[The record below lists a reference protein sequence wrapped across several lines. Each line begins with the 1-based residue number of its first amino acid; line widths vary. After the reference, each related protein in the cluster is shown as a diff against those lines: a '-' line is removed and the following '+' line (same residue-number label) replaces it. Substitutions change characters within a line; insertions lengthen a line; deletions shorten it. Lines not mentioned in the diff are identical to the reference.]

1 MSPFPNRLAGTTDR
15 FPALRRPTDDPATAV
30 EALIEEGQLAERQGR
45 REVARSLY
53 ERALYALR
61 DRSQAVTAAALLR
74 WVGLTYQLDADFD
87 AAFDCFEAALAVSDA
102 CGDEAGV
109 GHAMNVKAIAHFRL
123 GQLDEAEQL
132 YLQAR
137 DRARRSGEAK
147 LAAMTAQNLGVIA
160 NIRGDL
166 EQALGHYEAS
176 LADYRALGLTK
187 YICTTLNNLG
197 VLYTRM
203 ERWETAERAYDE
215 AVEISQVLGDLPTR
229 ILLEVNRAS
238 HWIARRDYGR
248 GREACDLA
256 MSLSQQ
262 TQDTHA
268 LGEAHKCYGVIAR
281 ETGDYA
287 GAEQSFQRAADL
299 AAQRQDLLL
308 AAETAREMAELY
320 RLQGRNRDTLQCLNR
335 AHRLFSQLHARRDV
349 ADIDRQTQDLE
360 EDFLQMV
367 QRWGDSIESK
377 DHYTQGHCERVAD
390 LACALA
396 EAVGIDQKSLFWFRI
411 GALLHDVGK
420 LTIPPEVLNKPGR
433 LTAEE
438 WALVKH
444 HPVAGVQM
452 LADIEFPWDVRPIVE
467 SHHERW
473 DGAGYPYGLA
483 GEAIPLTARIL
494 CIADVYDALTSERS
508 YKKPV
513 SHEQALE
520 MMRSEVG
527 AQFDPELFAHFER
540 IVSRVAPRRE
550 RAAAQRAAADTE
562 AASADLDHLTGVPLR
577 RGFMSQANAILA
589 RLRPSEVPPSL
600 LVIDVDHFKLVND
613 TYGHLQ
619 GDDVLRAVVSVFR
632 RVLRAGDV
640 IGRYGGDEF
649 VVLLPRTPIDNA
661 RDVAERLRLAVEEE
675 RCTVRD
681 MEGATIGVTLS
692 IGVAAADAGAHI
704 EGLFAAADRALYDAK
719 RAGRNAVA
727 VAGAAAES
735 ARPHLSLNRF
745 VGRVQET
752 RKLVRLLES
761 SVNGQPQVVAV
772 VGEAGVGKS
781 TLLRQ
786 LLPEVRLRNGALVL
800 GRCLEAD
807 VKPPYGPWAEALGA
821 VAGRVSQAGREWRE
835 LPRLVPSLGD
845 PQRPPPPDL
854 SGNKYALYNEIAEYL
869 RLAAAACPL
878 VIVLDDMQWAD
889 SATWDTLEHLL
900 PQLQH
905 DRILVALTIRAE
917 DVTSDAQTRR
927 RRLSRD
933 ERFHE
938 LQLPRLSREE
948 LEQWLAAA
956 SQGQELGERLLPVLY
971 RHTEGNPFL
980 VLQVLR
986 SLIDEGDI
994 RYVDG
999 RWTWRETSELRLP
1012 VAVSDLMARRLDRLS
1027 PKTRGILTTAAIIGR
1042 VFDVDLAVAAGAGS
1056 ENDLLEAVDE
1066 AIGAAVLDAARND
1079 SSRFTFAHA
1088 LLVDAIRSTANPRR
1102 LKRIHQSVARAMEEH
1117 AADAVAEIAAHYD
1130 QAGDSER
1137 AYAWA
1142 MRAGE
1147 RATTVYALDEAIA
1160 FFSMALRH
1168 GTPGEAQIDAALAL
1182 ARVAEPA
1189 GRYAEGQAVCDAA
1202 LEDVEAASPP
1212 PAALR
1217 PLRRMRERLRAHQ
1230 GEAAPQ
1236 ILSACYQLLAEAEAA
1251 GDERERVALLTFIS
1265 EVQSRLADWPE
1276 AERLA
1281 GECIQ
1286 MAERMD
1292 DARLLADAL
1301 VRHGGTLLRLGR
1313 LAEAVQRYQRASDI
1327 FTGIGDRYK
1336 IARCEMNI
1344 GIGHSMAGDVAAAEL
1359 AYRRAIDLA
1368 RDAHA
1373 PDLDGLASLNLGVLC
1388 SRGGRYEEARQAY
1401 EDALRLFTMVRNEA
1415 HRLASLYNM
1424 ADLARD
1430 QGDSERALALYEE
1443 SAQLA
1448 RHVGQIDV
1456 EIGARAGAGL
1466 SALQLSRCDVA
1477 TDAARAVNELLAGP
1491 GGWWFQGRELAEAL
1505 CILEALHRGAVDEAD
1520 ARFRKALEA
1529 AEQHEPYGA
1538 AWLVVEVAPALSEA
1552 GVRETSELVSYY
1564 GARVK
1569 ELGYAALERRY
1580 ARLAEQRS
1588 GGKAADG

>member
-1 MSPFPNRLAGTTDR
+1 MSTFPNRLAGTTDR
-15 FPALRRPTDDPATAV
+15 FPALRRPTDATAPV
-30 EALIEEGQLAERQGR
+30 EALIDEGQLAERQGR
-45 REVARSLY
+45 RDVARALY

-61 DRSQAVTAAALLR
+61 DSSQSVTAAALLR
-74 WVGLTYQLDADFD
+74 WIGLTYQLDADFD
-87 AAFDCFEAALAVSDA
+87 AAFDCFEAALAVSGA

-137 DRARRSGEAK
+137 EHARRSGEAK

-166 EQALGHYEAS
+166 EQALGYYEAS
-176 LADYRALGLTK
+176 LADYRSLGLTK

-203 ERWETAERAYDE
+203 ERWETGERAYDE

-229 ILLEVNRAS
+229 MLLEVNRAS
-238 HWIARRDYGR
+238 HWIARREYGR
-248 GREACDLA
+248 AREACDLA
-256 MSLSQQ
+256 MSLSKQ

-281 ETGDYA
+281 ETGDHA
-287 GAEQSFQRAADL
+287 AAEQSFHQAAKL
-299 AAQRQDLLL
+299 AEQRQDLLL

-320 RLQGRNRDTLQCLNR
+320 RQQGRNRDTLQCLNR

-349 ADIDRQTQDLE
+349 ADIDRQTEDLE

-396 EAVGIDQKSLFWFRI
+396 AEVGIDQKSLFWFRI

-438 WALVKH
+438 WTQVKH

-473 DGAGYPYGLA
+473 DGAGYPYGLSA
-483 GEAIPLTARIL
+483 EAIPLTARIL

-508 YKKPV
+508 YKKAV

-527 AQFDPELFAHFER
+527 SQFDPELFAQFER
-540 IVSRVAPRRE
+540 IVNRVVRRSGRAVAPPVVANE
-550 RAAAQRAAADTE
+550 TTA
-562 AASADLDHLTGVPLR
+562 ADLDHLTGVPLR
-577 RGFMSQANAILA
+577 RAFMSQANALLT

-619 GDDVLRAVVSVFR
+619 GDDVLRAVVRVFKG
-632 RVLRAGDV
+632 VLRAGDV
-640 IGRYGGDEF
+640 VGRYGGDEF
-649 VVLLPRTPIDNA
+649 VVLLPWTPLDNA
-661 RDVAERLRLAVEEE
+661 RDVAERLRVAVEEE
-675 RCTVRD
+675 RVTVRD
-681 MEGATIGVTLS
+681 MDGATIGVTLS
-692 IGVAAADAGAHI
+692 IGVAAAETGAHI
-704 EGLFAAADRALYDAK
+704 EAMFAAADHALYDAK

-727 VAGAAAES
+727 AAGAAAES
-735 ARPHLSLNRF
+735 SRPHLSLNRF
-745 VGRVQET
+745 VGRVEEM
-752 RKLVRLLES
+752 RKLVRLLDS
-761 SVNGQPQVVAV
+761 SFGGAPHVVAV

-821 VAGRVSQAGREWRE
+821 VVARVSQAGRQWRE
-835 LPRLVPSLGD
+835 LPRLVPALGD
-845 PQRPPPPDL
+845 PKHPPAPDL

-900 PQLQH
+900 PQLDT
-905 DRILVALTIRAE
+905 DRIMVALTIRAE

-956 SQGQELGERLLPVLY
+956 SHGQELGETLLPVLY

-994 RYVDG
+994 TYVDG

-1027 PKTRGILTTAAIIGR
+1027 PKTRGILTTAAVIGR
-1042 VFDVDLAVAAGAGS
+1042 VFEVDLAVAAGAGS

-1066 AIGAAVLDAARND
+1066 AIGAAVLDSARND

-1102 LKRIHQSVARAMEEH
+1102 LKRIHQSVAKALEDHEP
-1117 AADAVAEIAAHYD
+1117 DAVASIAAHYD
-1130 QAGDSER
+1130 QAGDSDR
-1137 AYAWA
+1137 AYTAA
-1142 MRAGE
+1142 MRAGQ
-1147 RATTVYALDEAIA
+1147 RATSVYALDEAIA
-1160 FFSMALRH
+1160 FFSMAMRH
-1168 GTPGEAQIDAALAL
+1168 GEPGEAQVEAALAL

-1202 LEDVEAASPP
+1202 LAAAQGVEFASGV
-1212 PAALR
+1212 LR
-1217 PLRRMRERLRAHQ
+1217 SLRRMRERLRAHQ
-1230 GEAAPQ
+1230 GEPAPQ
-1236 ILSACYQLLAEAEAA
+1236 SLAAAHQLLWEADAA
-1251 GDERERVALLTFIS
+1251 GDEQEHVALLTFVS
-1265 EVQSRLADWPE
+1265 EIQSRLADWSE

-1281 GECIQ
+1281 DECIR
-1286 MAERMD
+1286 MAETMD

-1301 VRHGGTLLRLGR
+1301 VRHGSTLLRLGR
-1313 LAEAVQRYQRASDI
+1313 LNDAVHRYQRASDI
-1327 FTGIGDRYK
+1327 FTGLGDRYK
-1336 IARCEMNI
+1336 IARCDINI
-1344 GIGHSMAGDVAAAEL
+1344 GIGHSMAGDVAAAER

-1388 SRGGRYEEARQAY
+1388 ARGDRYEEANRAY

-1424 ADLARD
+1424 AGLARD
-1430 QGDSERALALYEE
+1430 QGDTERALALYEE

-1448 RHVGQIDV
+1448 RHIGQPDV
-1456 EIGARAGAGL
+1456 EVGARAGAGL
-1466 SALQLSRCDVA
+1466 CALELSRV
-1477 TDAARAVNELLAGP
+1477 DAARAAARSVSEMLAGP
-1491 GGWWFQGRELAEAL
+1491 RGWWFQSREIAEAL
-1505 CILEALHRGAVDEAD
+1505 CILEALARGAVEEAEN
-1520 ARFRKALEA
+1520 RFRSALEA

-1538 AWLVVEVAPALSEA
+1538 AWLVAEVAPALASA
-1552 GVRETSELVSYY
+1552 
-1564 GARVK
+1564 GAREAWKLVDYYRGRVK
-1569 ELGYAALERRY
+1569 QLGYTALERRY
-1580 ARLAEQRS
+1580 AALVKPAARE
-1588 GGKAADG
+1588 GMAAD

>member
-1 MSPFPNRLAGTTDR
+1 MSSFPNRLAGTTDR
-15 FPALRRPTDDPATAV
+15 FPALRRPTHDDTAPV
-30 EALIEEGQLAERQGR
+30 EALIDEGQLAERQGR
-45 REVARSLY
+45 RDVARTLY
-53 ERALYALR
+53 ERALHALR
-61 DRSQAVTAAALLR
+61 EPSQSVTAAALLR
-74 WVGLTYQLDADFD
+74 WIGLTYQLDADFD

-123 GQLDEAEQL
+123 GQLDEAEHL

-137 DRARRSGEAK
+137 EHARRSGEAK

-166 EQALGHYEAS
+166 DQALGYYEAS
-176 LADYRALGLTK
+176 LADYRSLGLTK

-203 ERWETAERAYDE
+203 GRWETGERAYEE
-215 AVEISQVLGDLPTR
+215 AVEISQILGDLPTR

-238 HWIARRDYGR
+238 HWIARREYGR
-248 GREACDLA
+248 ARESCDLA
-256 MSLSQQ
+256 MSLSTQ

-281 ETGDYA
+281 ETGDH
-287 GAEQSFQRAADL
+287 GAAERSFHQAADV
-299 AAQRQDLLL
+299 ADQRQDLLL

-320 RLQGRNRDTLQCLNR
+320 RQQGRNRDTLQCLNR
-335 AHRLFSQLHARRDV
+335 AHRLFSQLQARRDV
-349 ADIDRQTQDLE
+349 ADIDRQTEDLE

-396 EAVGIDQKSLFWFRI
+396 AEVGIDQKSLFWFRI

-438 WALVKH
+438 WAHVKH

-508 YKKPV
+508 YKKAV
-513 SHEQALE
+513 SHEQALA
-520 MMRSEVG
+520 MMRGEVG
-527 AQFDPELFAHFER
+527 SQFDPELFGYFER
-540 IVSRVAPRRE
+540 IVNRVVRRRA
-550 RAAAQRAAADTE
+550 RAAAPVADVDETT
-562 AASADLDHLTGVPLR
+562 AADLDHLTGVPLR
-577 RGFMSQANAILA
+577 RAFMSRANGLLTD
-589 RLRPSEVPPSL
+589 LRPSEALPSL

-619 GDDVLRAVVSVFR
+619 GDDVLRAVIRAFK

-649 VVLLPRTPIDNA
+649 VVLLPWTPLESA
-661 RDVAERLRLAVEEE
+661 RDVAERLRVAVEEE
-675 RCTVRD
+675 RVTVRD
-681 MEGATIGVTLS
+681 MDGATIAVTLS
-692 IGVAAADAGAHI
+692 IGVAAAQAGAHI
-704 EGLFAAADRALYDAK
+704 EALFAAADRALYDAK

-727 VAGAAAES
+727 VAGTAAES
-735 ARPHLSLNRF
+735 SRPHLTLNRF
-745 VGRVQET
+745 VGRVQEM
-752 RKLVRLLES
+752 RKLVRLLDDSCKGE
-761 SVNGQPQVVAV
+761 PHVVAV

-821 VAGRVSQAGREWRE
+821 VVARVSRGGREWRE
-835 LPRLVPSLGD
+835 LPRLVPALGD
-845 PQRPPPPDL
+845 SHQPPAPDL

-869 RLAAAACPL
+869 RLAAAAFPL

-900 PQLQH
+900 PQLDR
-905 DRILVALTIRAE
+905 DRIMIALTIRAE

-933 ERFHE
+933 ERFDE

-956 SQGQELGERLLPVLY
+956 SHGQDLGEKLLPVLY

-994 RYVDG
+994 RYVNG

-1027 PKTRGILTTAAIIGR
+1027 AKTRGILTTAAVFGR
-1042 VFDVDLAVAAGAGS
+1042 VFEVDLAVAAGAGS
-1056 ENDLLEAVDE
+1056 ENELLEAVDE
-1066 AIGAAVLDAARND
+1066 AIGAAVLDSARND

-1088 LLVDAIRSTANPRR
+1088 LLVDAIRRTANPRR
-1102 LKRIHQSVARAMEEH
+1102 LKRIHQSVAKAMEEH
-1117 AADAVAEIAAHYD
+1117 SPDALAEIAAHYD
-1130 QAGDSER
+1130 QAGDSDR

-1168 GTPGEAQIDAALAL
+1168 GQAGGPQVQAALAL

-1202 LEDVEAASPP
+1202 LAAAHAGEDAPGG
-1212 PAALR
+1212 LR
-1217 PLRRMRERLRAHQ
+1217 SLRRMRERLCAHQ
-1230 GEAAPQ
+1230 GEPAPQ
-1236 ILSACYQLLAEAEAA
+1236 SLAAAHHLLWEADAA
-1251 GDERERVALLTFIS
+1251 GDEQEHVALLTFVS
-1265 EVQSRLADWPE
+1265 EIQSRLADWSE

-1281 GECIQ
+1281 DECIR
-1286 MAERMD
+1286 MAETMD

-1301 VRHGGTLLRLGR
+1301 VRHGSTLVRLGR
-1313 LAEAVQRYQRASDI
+1313 LSEAVHRYQRASDI
-1327 FTGIGDRYK
+1327 FTQLGDRYK
-1336 IARCEMNI
+1336 IARCDINI
-1344 GIGHSMAGDVAAAEL
+1344 GIGHSMAGDVAAAEH

-1388 SRGGRYEEARQAY
+1388 ARGDRYEEANRAY
-1401 EDALRLFTMVRNEA
+1401 EDARRLFTMVRNEA

-1424 ADLARD
+1424 ASLARE
-1430 QGDSERALALYEE
+1430 QGDGERALTLYEE

-1448 RHVGQIDV
+1448 RHIGQPDV
-1456 EIGARAGAGL
+1456 EVGARAGAGL
-1466 SALQLSRCDVA
+1466 CALELSRL
-1477 TDAARAVNELLAGP
+1477 DAAMAAARSVGEMLPRPRG
-1491 GGWWFQGRELAEAL
+1491 WFQGRELAEAL
-1505 CILEALHRGAVDEAD
+1505 CILEALARGAVEQAGD
-1520 ARFRKALEA
+1520 RFRAALDA

-1538 AWLVVEVAPALSEA
+1538 AWLVAEVAPALASA
-1552 GVRETSELVSYY
+1552 GVADAWRLVDYY
-1564 GARVK
+1564 GGRVK
-1569 ELGYAALERRY
+1569 ELGYRALERRY
-1580 ARLAEQRS
+1580 AAL
-1588 GGKAADG
+1588 GKASRRGGMAAT

>member
-1 MSPFPNRLAGTTDR
+1 MSTFPNRLAGTTDR
-15 FPALRRPTDDPATAV
+15 FPALRRPDGAAPA
-30 EALIEEGQLAERQGR
+30 EALIDEGQLAERQGR
-45 REVARSLY
+45 RDVARALY
-53 ERALYALR
+53 ERALYTLR
-61 DRSQAVTAAALLR
+61 DPSQAVTAAALLR
-74 WVGLTYQLDADFD
+74 WIGLTYQTDADFD

-123 GQLDEAEQL
+123 GQLDQAEQL

-137 DRARRSGEAK
+137 ERARRSGEAK

-166 EQALGHYEAS
+166 EQALGYYEAS
-176 LADYRALGLTK
+176 LADYRSLGLTK

-203 ERWETAERAYDE
+203 GRWETGERAYEE

-238 HWIARRDYGR
+238 HWIARREYGR
-248 GREACDLA
+248 ARDSCDLA
-256 MSLSQQ
+256 MRLSEQ

-281 ETGDYA
+281 ETGDHA
-287 GAEQSFQRAADL
+287 AAEQSFERAAKY
-299 AAQRQDLLL
+299 AEQRQDLLL

-320 RLQGRNRDTLQCLNR
+320 RQQGRNRDTLQCLNR

-349 ADIDRQTQDLE
+349 ADIDRQTEDLE

-367 QRWGDSIESK
+367 QRWSDSIESK
-377 DHYTQGHCERVAD
+377 DHYTQGHCERVAN

-433 LTAEE
+433 LTADE

-444 HPVAGVQM
+444 HPVAGVDM
-452 LADIEFPWDVRPIVE
+452 LADIDFPWDVRPIVE

-483 GEAIPLTARIL
+483 AEAIPLTARIL

-508 YKKPV
+508 YKKAV
-513 SHEQALE
+513 SHDQALD

-540 IVSRVAPRRE
+540 VVKRVVPRR
-550 RAAAQRAAADTE
+550 
-562 AASADLDHLTGVPLR
+562 ASAPPPVDGTEMPTGHADVDHLTGVPLR
-577 RGFMSQANAILA
+577 RAFTSQANALLA

-619 GDDVLRAVVSVFR
+619 GDDVLRAVVRVFR

-640 IGRYGGDEF
+640 VGRYGGDEF
-649 VVLLPRTPIDNA
+649 VVLLPWTPLENA
-661 RDVAERLRLAVEEE
+661 REVAERLRVAVEEE
-675 RCTVRD
+675 RVGVREMD
-681 MEGATIGVTLS
+681 TTIAVTLS
-692 IGVAAADAGAHI
+692 IGVAAAEGGGHI
-704 EGLFAAADRALYDAK
+704 EALFAAADRALYDAK
-719 RAGRNAVA
+719 RVGRNAVA
-727 VAGAAAES
+727 VAGSAAES
-735 ARPHLSLNRF
+735 SRPHLSLNRF
-745 VGRVQET
+745 VGRVHET
-752 RKLVRLLES
+752 RKLVRMLEAS
-761 SVNGQPQVVAV
+761 FDQQPHVVAV

-786 LLPEVRLRNGALVL
+786 LLPEVRIRNGALVL

-821 VAGRVSQAGREWRE
+821 VAARVGQVGREWRE
-835 LPRLVPSLGD
+835 LPRLVSSLGD
-845 PQRPPPPDL
+845 PTQSVATDL

-869 RLAAAACPL
+869 RLAAAECPL

-900 PQLQH
+900 PQLEK

-956 SQGQELGERLLPVLY
+956 SHGQQLGEKLLPVLY

-986 SLIDEGDI
+986 SLIEEGDI

-999 RWTWRETSELRLP
+999 QWTWRETSELRLP

-1027 PKTRGILTTAAIIGR
+1027 PKTRGILTTAAVIGR

-1066 AIGAAVLDAARND
+1066 SIGAAVLDSARTD

-1117 AADAVAEIAAHYD
+1117 QPDAVAEIAAHYD
-1130 QAGDSER
+1130 QAGDGER
-1137 AYAWA
+1137 AYGAA
-1142 MRAGE
+1142 LRAGE
-1147 RATTVYALDEAIA
+1147 RATSVYALDEATA

-1168 GTPGEAQIDAALAL
+1168 AETANRQVDAALAL

-1202 LEDVEAASPP
+1202 LEAVGTDDATSAP
-1212 PAALR
+1212 LR
-1217 PLRRMRERLRAHQ
+1217 SLRRMRERLRALQ
-1230 GEAAPQ
+1230 GAPAPQ
-1236 ILSACYQLLAEAEAA
+1236 ILAAGYQLLQEAEAA

-1265 EVQSRLADWPE
+1265 EVQSRLADWGE

-1281 GECIQ
+1281 NECIRR
-1286 MAERMD
+1286 AEGMD
-1292 DARLLADAL
+1292 DPRLLADAL
-1301 VRHGGTLLRLGR
+1301 VRHGSTLLRLGR
-1313 LAEAVQRYQRASDI
+1313 LGDAVNRYQRAREI
-1327 FTGIGDRYK
+1327 FAGIGDRYK
-1336 IARCEMNI
+1336 IARCDINI
-1344 GIGHSMAGDVAAAEL
+1344 GVARSMAGDVGSAEQ
-1359 AYRRAIDLA
+1359 AYRSAMDLA
-1368 RDAHA
+1368 REAHA
-1373 PDLDGLASLNLGVLC
+1373 PDLDGLASLNLGHLC
-1388 SRGGRYEEARQAY
+1388 SRGGRYEEARRAFD
-1401 EDALRLFTMVRNEA
+1401 DALRLFTMVRNEA

-1424 ADLARD
+1424 ASMARD
-1430 QGDSERALALYEE
+1430 QDDPERALALYEE
-1443 SAQLA
+1443 SVQLA
-1448 RHVGQIDV
+1448 RHIGQPDV

-1466 SALQLSRCDVA
+1466 SALELSRIDSA
-1477 TDAARAVNELLAGP
+1477 RAAARLVAELLAGP
-1491 GGWWFQGRELAEAL
+1491 RAWWFQGRELAEAL
-1505 CILEALHRGAVDEAD
+1505 CILEALSRGAVAEAE
-1520 ARFRKALEA
+1520 ARFESALEA

-1538 AWLVVEVAPALSEA
+1538 AWLVAEVAPGLARVGSREVLQLVDYYA
-1552 GVRETSELVSYY
+1552 G
-1564 GARVK
+1564 RVK

-1580 ARLAEQRS
+1580 AKLIRTAKEAGL
-1588 GGKAADG
+1588 GGD